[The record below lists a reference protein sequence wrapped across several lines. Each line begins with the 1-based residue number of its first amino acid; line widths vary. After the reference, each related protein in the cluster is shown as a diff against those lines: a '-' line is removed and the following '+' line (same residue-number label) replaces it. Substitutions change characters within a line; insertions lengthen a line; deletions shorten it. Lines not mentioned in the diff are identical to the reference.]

1 VEPFIMSSK
10 PPVRHSGNSGF
21 NNLGSGIG
29 FFFFTRNLDQ
39 MVNSLMNIP
48 DISSINMPNIS
59 EINLINFSSM
69 AMELTS
75 LSNIRSN
82 GTKSSK
88 KYRRPEWQ
96 KRSPINDVFCR
107 YGFYYS

>member
-1 VEPFIMSSK
+1 MSSK
-10 PPVRHSGNSGF
+10 PSVSHSGNGGF
-21 NNLGSGIG
+21 YNLGSGIG

-48 DISSINMPNIS
+48 EISSINLPNIS

-75 LSNIRSN
+75 LSHIRSD
-82 GTKSSK
+82 GTKALK

-96 KRSPINDVFCR
+96 NRSPIKDVFCR
-107 YGFYYS
+107 YGLYYS